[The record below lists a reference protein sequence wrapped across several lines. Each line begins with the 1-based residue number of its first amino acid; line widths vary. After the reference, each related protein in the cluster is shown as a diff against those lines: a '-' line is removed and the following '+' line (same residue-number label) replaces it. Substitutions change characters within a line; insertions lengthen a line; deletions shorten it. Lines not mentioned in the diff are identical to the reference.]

1 MEDDMGR
8 EDEHSQDDN
17 EIASEPEIESPA
29 FVREESTAPST
40 PKRSRIAPEQ
50 MPLGLERSDFHEVE
64 RLNGRDPE
72 EFIRPGTDIEV
83 EANGE
88 EWSAEDDRVLVELVL
103 EKLNLTKAEWQE
115 CARNLGRDRQS
126 VNRRW
131 KSLITH
137 GDVGLKSRNG
147 SRAKLHSTWR

>member
-1 MEDDMGR
+1 MGR
-8 EDEHSQDDN
+8 EDEAVHGD
-17 EIASEPEIESPA
+17 IASDGETESQSVAPEEP
-29 FVREESTAPST
+29 TAPST

-50 MPLGLERSDFHEVE
+50 LPLGLARSDFHEVDA
-64 RLNGRDPE
+64 LGVLDPGSASK
-72 EFIRPGTDIEV
+72 PGTEIEV
-83 EANGE
+83 EADGE

-103 EKLNLTKAEWQE
+103 EKLNLTKKEWQE
-115 CARNLGRDRQS
+115 CARNLGRDRQT

-131 KSLITH
+131 KSLISH